1 MSNKSSNTK
10 RMAKN
15 SMALYVRMI
24 VNIFINLYTSR
35 VILDTLGVEDF
46 GIYNL
51 VGGIIAMLTFLNSS
65 MSGATSRFLA
75 FDIGQGDNEKLQKTY
90 STAIHIHIRI
100 ALIMLAIA
108 ETLGLWFVNTQLI
121 IPEPRMFA
129 ANIVYQVTVISMFII
144 FVRVPFTASLMAH
157 EDIDIYAYV
166 EIGYTV
172 LKLIIVYLLLFIPF
186 DRLITY
192 SGLLLFVNI
201 SIFIIYQL
209 IVKRKYQECHYEKIR
224 DKKLIK
230 EMLTFSGWDL
240 YGNGCMTLRQQG
252 TNILI
257 NRFFG
262 VTLNAASGI
271 ATQAAGVLNMFA
283 ANITTVFRP
292 QIIKC
297 YATKDFVKMQNTLSM
312 GIIIL
317 ACLIEALLLPLY
329 LDIDSIMEL
338 WLKEVP
344 DYAPD
349 FCKLLLLSNAVGPI
363 NSLFV
368 SAIHATG
375 RIKKLSIVGGSL
387 YLASL
392 LVTIPVLYFVTEPVV
407 AYLVWNIFVLIVL
420 IYDIH
425 LMHNL
430 IPQIMIGEIAKKC
443 LIPVGCLAIA
453 IICSVIINNMIEPSI
468 LRFFITAV
476 VNAVILFSLT
486 YLYWFRPKYGS
497 DIRKIFK

>member
-1 MSNKSSNTK
+1 
-10 RMAKN
+10 MAKN

-24 VNIFINLYTSR
+24 VNVIINLYTSR
-35 VILDTLGVEDF
+35 VILDTLGIEDF

-51 VGGIIAMLTFLNSS
+51 VGGITAMLTFLNSS

-100 ALIMLAIA
+100 ALVMLAIA

-166 EIGYTV
+166 EIGYTI
-172 LKLIIVYLLLFIPF
+172 LKLVIVYMLLFVPF

-192 SGLLLFVNI
+192 SGLLLLVNI
-201 SIFIIYQL
+201 SIFLIYQQ
-209 IVKRKYQECHYEKIR
+209 IVRHKYKECRYKKTR
-224 DKKLIK
+224 DKQLIK
-230 EMLTFSGWDL
+230 EMLSFSGWDL
-240 YGNGCMTLRQQG
+240 YGNGCMTIRQQG

-262 VTLNAASGI
+262 VALNAASGV

-292 QIIKC
+292 QIIKS
-297 YATKDFVKMQNTLSM
+297 YASKDFAKMQNTLSM

-317 ACLIEALLLPLY
+317 ACLIESLLLPLY
-329 LDIDSIMEL
+329 LDIDSIMEI

-349 FCKLLLLSNAVGPI
+349 FCKLLLLSNAIGPI

-375 RIKKLSIVGGSL
+375 EIKKLSIVGGSL

-392 LVTIPVLYFVTEPVV
+392 LITIPTLYLFTRPDI
-407 AYLVWNIFVLIVL
+407 AYLVWNVFILIVL
-420 IYDIH
+420 FYDMF
-425 LMHNL
+425 LMRSL
-430 IPQIMIGEIAKKC
+430 IPQISLRGIAKKC
-443 LIPVGCLAIA
+443 LTPCGCLIITIA
-453 IICSVIINNMIEPSI
+453 SMVAINNTLQAGIE
-468 LRFFITAV
+468 RFIITAAI
-476 VNAVILFSLT
+476 NAVILFSLT
-486 YLYWFRPKYGS
+486 YLLWFRPKYGN